1 MRSTMEHRLVGVWE
15 RKLETET
22 RSSWSTQ
29 NHVARNIRLG
39 DGFENS
45 RYDYLAERAL
55 LHSSLVTII
64 ISGIDR

>member
-45 RYDYLAERAL
+45 CYDYLAGESPSPPL
-55 LHSSLVTII
+55 SSYNYN
-64 ISGIDR
+64 